1 MLIVDPKLQEA
12 SAPWPTCCRAPCVS
26 WSASTTTSSTRR
38 RASCRCRPREQIF
51 LCPVQYIFLRQHR
64 LIRPNTAVTKEF
76 GVPGLKLSMDWAGY
90 YGGPARRPL
99 LPLTPQQEENLRAAF
114 EQFQTEVKTQK

>member
-1 MLIVDPKLQEA
+1 M
-12 SAPWPTCCRAPCVS
+12 
-26 WSASTTTSSTRR
+26 
-38 RASCRCRPREQIF
+38 
-51 LCPVQYIFLRQHR
+51 
-64 LIRPNTAVTKEF
+64 TKEF

-99 LPLTPQQEENLRAAF
+99 LPLTPLQEENLRSAF

>member
-1 MLIVDPKLQEA
+1 MLPGPVCQLVSLYNNQQHEEARQLQVPPA
-12 SAPWPTCCRAPCVS
+12 RAN
-26 WSASTTTSSTRR
+26 
-38 RASCRCRPREQIF
+38 IF
-51 LCPVQYIFLRQHR
+51 CTVQYIFLRQHR